1 MEMEKERQQK
11 KVLGQDEILLVALK
25 LFAEKGYFNTS
36 MTDIKDALGLKTTSA
51 IYQHFK
57 TKQAIAAA
65 LYENIL
71 DSLSISI
78 DDIRRRNRKAAEQ
91 LREIVDLFFKL
102 AEEAPEVMQFLLL
115 IKVNEFLPDEKPLL
129 ETPPFNKIRRI
140 FQNGIKQGEIRG
152 IDPLMAYTYF
162 FGIIN
167 QALRML
173 LTGAFGKNTES
184 FQSQV
189 WLAAWGCI
197 AKK

>member
-1 MEMEKERQQK
+1 MEMEQQSQQK
-11 KVLGQDEILLVALK
+11 RVLSQDEILLVALK
-25 LFAEKGYFNTS
+25 LFAQKGYFNTS
-36 MTDIKDALGLKTTSA
+36 LTDIKDALGLKTTSG

-65 LYENIL
+65 LYGNIL

-78 DDIRRRNRKAAEQ
+78 DDIRRRNRKASEQ

-102 AEEAPEVMQFLLL
+102 TEDAPEVMQFLLL
-115 IKVNEFLPDEKPLL
+115 VKVNEFLPEEKPVM
-129 ETPPFNKIRRI
+129 ETAPFIKIRRI

-167 QALRML
+167 HALQMI
-173 LTGAFGKNTES
+173 LTGVLDKNMTNY
-184 FQSQV
+184 QSQV
-189 WLAAWGCI
+189 WLVAWGCV

>member
-129 ETPPFNKIRRI
+129 ETAPFNKIRRI